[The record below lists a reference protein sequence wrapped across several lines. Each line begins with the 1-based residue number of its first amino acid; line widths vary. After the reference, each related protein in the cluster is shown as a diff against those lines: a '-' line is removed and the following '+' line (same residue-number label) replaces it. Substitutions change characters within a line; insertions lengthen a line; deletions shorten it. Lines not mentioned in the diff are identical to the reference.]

1 MGICTIE
8 IPMAIVILI
17 GAFNFGFLTIYPSP
31 MGQQIRAKY
40 GLSDTDFQWTIY
52 NAVVFGTAILGPF
65 ITQGLLNFFKGSRK
79 KTMFVIDL
87 TATIWW
93 FLNCVTKV
101 SLSGGTVVRAF
112 AGITM
117 GMYSAVGSMYLIE
130 IAPPEYTGFYGTL
143 NQAGIVFGQALYSF
157 LGSTLDYMELN
168 YLAGAINAVGA
179 IAIWWVKESPAV
191 QSSVSQTTASGPT
204 ESLCQKQY
212 IIGVIKGVA
221 MMFMQQFCGI
231 NGILTNL
238 SDIMS
243 AAGLDS
249 VDPNYQSGISIISQL
264 ISVFCLSALVD
275 KLGRKVCWIISSSVA
290 AVALLMMALN
300 EKVHMSPVVPLIA
313 ALLYQVGFGLG
324 LGPIPWFLIP
334 EYFPISVRSRANMIC
349 VCSNWIFSFLIV
361 LVFPSMKEG
370 MTFFGALMFF
380 MAVLVISLLFGI
392 FQVSEPKTSNDQDVD
407 DQVSTEDSDDL
418 PNQI

>member
-8 IPMAIVILI
+8 IPMAIIILI

-31 MGQQIRAKY
+31 MGKQIRAMY
-40 GLSDTDFQWTIY
+40 NLSDTDFRWTIY
-52 NAVVFGTAILGPF
+52 NAIVFGTAILGPF
-65 ITQGLLNFFKGSRK
+65 VTQFCLNIFKGSRK

-87 TATIWW
+87 TAAIWW
-93 FLNCVTKV
+93 FLNCVTKI
-101 SLSGGTVVRAF
+101 SLAGGTVVRAF
-112 AGITM
+112 GGITM

-130 IAPPEYTGFYGTL
+130 IAPPEFTGFYGTL

-157 LGSTLDYMELN
+157 LGSSLDYMELN
-168 YLAGAINAVGA
+168 YLAGAINILGA
-179 IAIWWVKESPAV
+179 ILIWWVKESPAIENGTQ
-191 QSSVSQTTASGPT
+191 QSKQNNVAS

-212 IIGVIKGVA
+212 IIGVVKGVA

-249 VDPNYQSGISIISQL
+249 LDPNYQSGISIISQL
-264 ISVFCLSALVD
+264 VSVFCLSALVD
-275 KLGRKVCWIISSSVA
+275 KLGRKFCWILSSSVS

-300 EKVHMSPVVPLIA
+300 EKVHMSAVVPLIA

-334 EYFPISVRSRANMIC
+334 EYFPVSVRSKANMIC

-361 LVFPSMKEG
+361 LVFPSMKDG

-380 MAVLVISLLFGI
+380 MAVLVLSLLFGI
-392 FQVSEPKTSNDQDVD
+392 FQVTEPKTQHLDNDEQENTD
-407 DQVSTEDSDDL
+407 DSDI
-418 PNQI
+418 PEGI